1 MKYDVFLSI
10 CQNEVDGKIPNE
22 DTMFGNFFSQV
33 ELADELGFE
42 TAWIAETHL
51 SCETQK
57 KGKNPVI
64 PHFKGEIGL
73 NTDILQM
80 TLVVFSRTKN
90 INVGS
95 AIRNI
100 LCNGGPIAHAE
111 GLKTF
116 LNLLKHTPYKNR
128 TLSYGFASGRF
139 EFSNRPYGIVPR
151 NKVEEAA
158 WPVVK
163 GKILQEATEI
173 FLRLL
178 RGEEISHKEIS
189 PKVLTENSFRTPE
202 DWQKVAAAHKELTGE
217 VIKEIRL
224 KPQWPFEKLKV
235 IPQEVDLSQLNLV
248 IGSHDPNTQDLAN
261 KFLPVSVFNLSIT
274 PPAVID
280 ATHERMREKF
290 HKDGGPWKRENMPRT
305 ALVYVDNTPGLT
317 PEQQTAKAKEKA
329 RDAWAAYL
337 TAIQGTLDKEK
348 VEKAVSNTLAGNPK
362 DLAEQIKSKYHKEDR
377 LMLWFDFNNHDN
389 EDVCNSMKVFK
400 NEVIPLIE
408 KG

>member
-1 MKYDVFLSI
+1 MKYDVFFSI
-10 CQNEVDGKIPNE
+10 IQDEVNNTIPSE
-22 DTMFGNFFSQV
+22 QTIFENFFSQV
-33 ELADELGFE
+33 ELADELGYE

-57 KGKNPVI
+57 TNENPVI
-64 PHFKGEIGL
+64 PKFNKEIGL

-80 TLVVFSRTKN
+80 ALVVFSRTKN

-128 TLSYGFASGRF
+128 TLNYGFASGRF

-151 NKVEEAA
+151 DKVEEAA

-178 RGEEISHKEIS
+178 KGEEICHKDIK
-189 PKVLTENSFRTPE
+189 PKVLVEKDFRNSE
-202 DWQKVAAAHKELTGE
+202 DWQKVNEVYKELNGE
-217 VIKEIRL
+217 FTESISL
-224 KPQWPFEKLKV
+224 KPQWSFEKLKV
-235 IPQEVDLSQLNLV
+235 IPQEVDLAQLNLI
-248 IGSHDPNTQDLAN
+248 IGSHDPKTQDLAN
-261 KFLPVSVFNLSIT
+261 EFLPVSVFNLSIT
-274 PPAVID
+274 PPAVIN
-280 ATHERMREKF
+280 ATHERMTHKY
-290 HKDGGPWKRENMPRT
+290 HKDGGPWQRQNMPRT
-305 ALVYVDNTPGLT
+305 ALVYVDNTAGLT
-317 PEQQTAKAKEKA
+317 PEEQTAKAKAKA
-329 RDAWAAYL
+329 HEAWAAYL

-348 VEKAVSNTLAGNPK
+348 VDKAVSNTLAGNPK
-362 DLAEQIKSKYHKEDR
+362 DLAEQIKAKYHKDDR

-389 EDVCNSMKVFK
+389 NDVCNSMKVFK
-400 NEVIPLIE
+400 EEVIPLIE
-408 KG
+408 GQ